1 MSFLK
6 LLLILLSIIPLT
18 ANGQPRINARDSIE
32 IKKQI
37 EGFYSWYIDMIKTN
51 KLDNFNPSFVKQ
63 SDGMTTLD
71 FKKYRDGLMRYKF
84 TDEFIE
90 RKIKDYKEC
99 VDNLENIPFEKFS
112 QYTDLDDFENIKCD
126 FGNRYEWTGG
136 QEPKDK
142 ADLSSLKIVD
152 RKTTIGKVDFS
163 SYSQLAGN
171 AIVTFRKVGKRWKID
186 NLELE

>member
-1 MSFLK
+1 MK
-6 LLLILLSIIPLT
+6 LSLMLLFIIPLT
-18 ANGQPRINARDSIE
+18 ANGQPKINARDSIE

-63 SDGMTTLD
+63 DDGRTTLD
-71 FKKYRDGLMRYKF
+71 FKKYKDGLRSYKF
-84 TDEFIE
+84 TEEFIE
-90 RKIKDYKEC
+90 RKINDYKDC
-99 VDNLENIPFEKFS
+99 VDHLKDIPFDKFS
-112 QYTDLDDFENIKCD
+112 QYTDLDDFESIKCD

-136 QEPKDK
+136 QEAKDK

-152 RKTTIGKVDFS
+152 KKTIVGKVDFT
-163 SYSQLAGN
+163 SYSQPEGDAV
-171 AIVTFRKVGKRWKID
+171 VTFRKVGKHWKID